1 MTDPSISKTLARLTR
16 LKANDHRIVTC
27 YLKLELSDRS
37 RGKYFIKLKNRAKR
51 VESALPALGLSRTV
65 RDEVADD
72 LQRVLESLREPAR
85 LPATHGVA
93 IFACRPLKLFETVPL
108 PRVHRSRLGVDRTPL
123 VRELASVEDEFGSLL
138 TAVVDRM
145 SARFFLV
152 TAFRAEELGRLS
164 GNTSRGGRFHPDS
177 GAPGMGEHTWH
188 NRIRNER
195 QRHSEAVAQRL
206 FDLNRKHPVHGVV
219 LAGRTEAR
227 AIEPFL
233 HPYLAERLMGTVQL
247 DPKEATASVVHG
259 ATLAVREAFERASE
273 REAAHELKEGI
284 GTGWAVNGIDQTL
297 LALSKGQ
304 VRSILVDAESDG
316 PGFRGAASGRL
327 VRDSA
332 ELLRGEGDAVPVLDL
347 VDEAI
352 EDALRQRVKVEV
364 IYDAEAR
371 RGLDGL
377 AGLLRFR

>member
-1 MTDPSISKTLARLTR
+1 MNDSVIGKTLARLTR
-16 LKANDHRIVTC
+16 LKTDDHRIVTC

-37 RGKYFIKLKNRAKR
+37 RGKYLIKLKNRVKQ
-51 VESALPALGLSRTV
+51 VESALPSLGLSRAV
-65 RDEVADD
+65 RDEVVED
-72 LQRVLESLREPAR
+72 LGRVLESLREPAR
-85 LPATHGVA
+85 LPSSHGVA

-145 SARFFLV
+145 SARFYLV
-152 TAFRAEELGRLS
+152 TAFGAEELDRLRA
-164 GNTSRGGRFHPDS
+164 NNSRGGRFHPDS
-177 GAPGMGEHTWH
+177 GAPGVGEHTWH

-195 QRHSEAVAQRL
+195 QRHSEMVAQRL
-206 FDLNRKHPVHGVV
+206 FDLHRKHPVHGVV
-219 LAGRTEAR
+219 LAGRAEAR

-247 DPKEATASVVHG
+247 DPKEASLSVVHG

-273 REAAHELKEGI
+273 REASHELKEGI
-284 GTGWAVNGIDQTL
+284 GTGWAVNGIEQTL
-297 LALSKGQ
+297 PALSKGQ
-304 VRSILVDAESDG
+304 VRTILVDAEAGG
-316 PGFRGAASGRL
+316 PGFRGSVSGRL
-327 VRDSA
+327 VPDPA
-332 ELLRGEGDAVPVLDL
+332 GLIRGEGEAVPVLDL

-371 RGLDGL
+371 GALDGL